1 MRLFFVEDD
10 IYENYFFIQKYAS
23 LQKYLKIKMVSF
35 VFCPNECSLLHWWA
49 KTKGDVLVVSIS
61 LLPLR

>member
-1 MRLFFVEDD
+1 MGLFFVEDD

-35 VFCPNECSLLHWWA
+35 VFCPNECS
-49 KTKGDVLVVSIS
+49 GCIS
-61 LLPLR
+61 GQKQKEMY